1 MKKFKETLKKLRMG
15 NTLSQSGLA
24 KIAGLE
30 PSHISHYECGR
41 RIPSVP
47 NLIKLSK
54 ALNCTMEELIN
65 GE

>member
-1 MKKFKETLKKLRMG
+1 MEKFKENLKKIRMG
-15 NTLSQSGLA
+15 NMFSQAKLAEKSG
-24 KIAGLE
+24 IE

-54 ALNCTMEELIN
+54 ALNCTMEDLTNED
-65 GE
+65 

>member
-1 MKKFKETLKKLRMG
+1 MFSQAKLAEK
-15 NTLSQSGLA
+15 SG
-24 KIAGLE
+24 IE

-54 ALNCTMEELIN
+54 ALNCTMEDLTNED
-65 GE
+65 